1 MDTLVRRRMAA
12 QSVIA
17 DSGSYRRSPTNSRMF
32 RLFLLLVCAVPAT
45 AIGAREGHAP
55 EWVREVAAD
64 KDLQVDP
71 EMVGVRLE
79 PTARGAFLDTR
90 AHRIG
95 ARRLRALYQVF
106 DSNADNPMGLCG
118 AGREI
123 HLFVYELTLPKPI
136 ERGRVLISS
145 CLEALSL
152 ASQNSGRSNSESDFS
167 SVIWQG
173 DGFTIEWS
181 GIGPGGDTSSHYAL
195 RNDRFVPTRSGEGDR

>member
-1 MDTLVRRRMAA
+1 
-12 QSVIA
+12 
-17 DSGSYRRSPTNSRMF
+17 MF
-32 RLFLLLVCAVPAT
+32 RLFLLLVCAMPAI

-95 ARRLRALYQVF
+95 ARRFRALYQVF

-123 HLFVYELTLPKPI
+123 HLFVYEVMPLEPV
-136 ERGRVLISS
+136 ERGRIRISS
-145 CLEALSL
+145 CLENVSL
-152 ASQNSGRSNSESDFS
+152 ASQNSGQAGGESDFS
-167 SVIWQG
+167 SVTWQR
-173 DGFTIEWS
+173 DGFTIQWWGS
-181 GIGPGGDTSSHYAL
+181 GPGSDASHHYLL
-195 RNDRFVPTRSGEGDR
+195 RNNRFVVDQPGAANL